1 MSGACKQNYI
11 SLLTRSIAILHNKL
25 KPLYLHYQNTY
36 VTKLGG
42 LVTYYENLLPIVLW
56 QNNYIALRNHM
67 VNKNHH
73 ISTTAMLPATKFR
86 EVLIYNRE
94 LFSINS
100 HVPSNMWSCEVTWNA
115 RLYLYYC
122 KSYGH
127 YTWQDGNLLWE
138 ACTYKFTQPFK
149 HVVMW
154 GYVLST
160 NPLYMVT
167 TIGIV
172 VAYNEEFPAINPLIT
187 WSSKAKRQFKHIVY
201 LLHMVIMADDH

>member
-1 MSGACKQNYI
+1 MSGACQQNYI

-100 HVPSNMWSCEVTWNA
+100 HVPSNMWSCEVIWNVRFVISLLLA
-115 RLYLYYC
+115 KTVTYYEKLIPINSHNSLSMWSC
-122 KSYGH
+122 
-127 YTWQDGNLLWE
+127 E
-138 ACTYKFTQPFK
+138 VTY
-149 HVVMW
+149 
-154 GYVLST
+154 Y
-160 NPLYMVT
+160 PLT
-167 TIGIV
+167 HCIWLPQL
-172 VAYNEEFPAINPLIT
+172 A
-187 WSSKAKRQFKHIVY
+187 
-201 LLHMVIMADDH
+201 